1 MSFKDT
7 LVYQTLPNSER
18 NKNKKQHCRNHCGV
32 PEVRKQI
39 KLKKNPQNSS
49 VTATPSGEGQN
60 EPGKCVAQAVA
71 VRGGRTLLST
81 TGRQLRAR
89 GTGWRC
95 QGRAVTQSFP
105 QSNVT
110 PSLTGEGR
118 SLWERYWRPL
128 LPPTLKMPKEDWFFF
143 SATWIGLKG
152 IVPNLLDAWNSKK
165 SLFKH
170 N

>member
-39 KLKKNPQNSS
+39 KLKKTHKIPVWQQH
-49 VTATPSGEGQN
+49 P
-60 EPGKCVAQAVA
+60 PGRDRMSLGSAWRRLWPWEAGAHFCPP
-71 VRGGRTLLST
+71 
-81 TGRQLRAR
+81 RA
-89 GTGWRC
+89 GSYVHGA